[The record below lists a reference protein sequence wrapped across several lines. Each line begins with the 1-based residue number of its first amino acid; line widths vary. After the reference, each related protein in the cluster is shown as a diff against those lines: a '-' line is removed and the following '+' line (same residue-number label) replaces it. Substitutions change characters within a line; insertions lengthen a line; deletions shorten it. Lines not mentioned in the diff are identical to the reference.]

1 MSDTGVVPFAL
12 AGGLQDD
19 TTIWPWI
26 AGFGCQAGYVL
37 GFIAQQ
43 QGWWRSTKTQT
54 GGFHMANETDGTYSA
69 HQPNAD
75 HSYRKQQSMSVR
87 LRLRPCP
94 TNSIVSTRNSAKRA

>member
-1 MSDTGVVPFAL
+1 MSDTWTIRITLFLAGVVPFAL

-37 GFIAQQ
+37 GFIAQR

-54 GGFHMANETDGTYSA
+54 GA
-69 HQPNAD
+69 
-75 HSYRKQQSMSVR
+75 
-87 LRLRPCP
+87 
-94 TNSIVSTRNSAKRA
+94 STCQTT